1 MRHARPE
8 DLDRLEPLLA
18 RLRALPAL
26 PALKEKS
33 RGVFYWKGR
42 SFLHFHAD
50 PAGLFA
56 DVREAGGRDFIR
68 LQVNGAAGADQ
79 LVSIAALQVGDA
91 SGAPTSKPD

>member
-26 PALKEKS
+26 REKS
-33 RGVFYWKGR
+33 RGVFYWKSR
-42 SFLHFHAD
+42 AFLHFHAD

-56 DVREAGGRDFIR
+56 DVRAPGGADFIR
-68 LQVNGAAGADQ
+68 LQVDEAAGADR
-79 LVSIAALQVGDA
+79 LVSIAAGQVSNDA
-91 SGAPTSKPD
+91 SS

>member
-8 DLDRLEPLLA
+8 DLDGLEPLLV

-26 PALKEKS
+26 PALEEKS

-56 DVREAGGRDFIR
+56 DVRTGEAFER
-68 LQVNGAAGADQ
+68 LKVDEPEGAGA
-79 LVSIAALQVGDA
+79 LVDEARRVLAR
-91 SGAPTSKPD
+91 P

>member
-1 MRHARPE
+1 MRHAGPE
-8 DLDRLEPLLA
+8 DLDGLEPLLV

-26 PALKEKS
+26 PALEEKS

-56 DVREAGGRDFIR
+56 DIRQTGSSDFVRLKVDEATAADR
-68 LQVNGAAGADQ
+68 LVA
-79 LVSIAALQVGDA
+79 IARIQVGDP
-91 SGAPTSKPD
+91 S